1 MMKQIS
7 IVAATMA
14 LVVASGAAMAEPQ
27 KRSVLDRATHRAKS
41 PQPFKKVPNSY
52 EEKLRQ
58 YEEDKR
64 NGWYKIDSA

>member
-1 MMKQIS
+1 MKQIS
-7 IVAATMA
+7 IAAAMV
-14 LVVASGAAMAEPQ
+14 LVVASGAAMAESQ
-27 KRSVLDRATHRAKS
+27 KRFVLDRATHRAKS
-41 PQPFKKVPNSY
+41 PQHSKKVPNSY

>member
-1 MMKQIS
+1 MKQIS
-7 IVAATMA
+7 IIAAAMA
-14 LVVASGAAMAEPQ
+14 LVVASGAAMAQTQ

-41 PQPFKKVPNSY
+41 PQPSNKVPNSY